1 MATGLVSWSQTA
13 ANNATADTNV
23 NWAEGQAPSSVN
35 DSGRGMM
42 ASLAK
47 WRDDNAGSLVTAG
60 TSTAYTLTSNQVFAS
75 LAAMSG
81 QSLRVKFNATNGA
94 APTLNVDG
102 LGAKAIHTVA
112 GTAIGTASIQVNS
125 IYDLV
130 YDNANSC
137 WVLIAGQKAGY
148 LDAPSGTVMLFGQ
161 TAAPTGWT
169 KDASNFNNSAL
180 RVVTGAASSGGTA
193 NFTTAFAAR
202 TILQTDLPN
211 VGLSIAGGVAT
222 PTVTATPANAAI
234 AAFTSG
240 QAAGGA
246 GSSNFLTSASLAALS
261 IALSGNTASMNT
273 GVTQTTMD
281 FAVKYVDVIRATK
294 D

>member
-1 MATGLVSWSQTA
+1 MARRQRRFACNGRHQHGLYPDNQPGVRIAFGDDRAIVTGEVQRGERRG
-13 ANNATADTNV
+13 ANAQRG
-23 NWAEGQAPSSVN
+23 WL
-35 DSGRGMM
+35 GR
-42 ASLAK
+42 
-47 WRDDNAGSLVTAG
+47 
-60 TSTAYTLTSNQVFAS
+60 Q
-75 LAAMSG
+75 
-81 QSLRVKFNATNGA
+81 
-94 APTLNVDG
+94 
-102 LGAKAIHTVA
+102 
-112 GTAIGTASIQVNS
+112 
-125 IYDLV
+125 
-130 YDNANSC
+130 
-137 WVLIAGQKAGY
+137 
-148 LDAPSGTVMLFGQ
+148 
-161 TAAPTGWT
+161 
-169 KDASNFNNSAL
+169 
-180 RVVTGAASSGGTA
+180 GAASSGGTA